1 MVTIETI
8 QEIRP
13 KLTGEFG
20 FIEFA
25 PHTPAM
31 IEAYRWG
38 SELHA
43 GQKRMS
49 GEPYFET
56 HCAWVASFLDRLVG
70 KGALKVVEDGKR
82 RFVPAVSREACV
94 HSESRSFMDRVFG
107 GEPAAMLLHVIK
119 ESKLT
124 PAEINQLKK
133 MLTEKEK

>member
-1 MVTIETI
+1 MKTVKISDAEW
-8 QEIRP
+8 QVMNEVWSRP
-13 KLTGEFG
+13 ALTGGEL
-20 FIEFA
+20 IA
-25 PHTPAM
+25 A
-31 IEAYRWG
+31 IG
-38 SELHA
+38 S
-43 GQKRMS
+43 R
-49 GEPYFET
+49 
-56 HCAWVASFLDRLVG
+56 CAWRPRTIRTLLDRLVG